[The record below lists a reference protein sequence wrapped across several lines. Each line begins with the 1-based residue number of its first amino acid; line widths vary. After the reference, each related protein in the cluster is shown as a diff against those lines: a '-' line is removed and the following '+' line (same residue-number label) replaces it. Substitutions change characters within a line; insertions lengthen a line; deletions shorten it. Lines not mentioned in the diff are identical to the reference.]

1 MVRINDILGISLL
14 VIIAGS
20 TLLSKNR
27 GSYQLQNQQITP
39 RQFYKPQIDFNLKNI
54 ATIENAKQRLESI
67 RTKTLSFEKQK
78 TEQQKSLL
86 QATKSEYGSLISSLE
101 NLVREGQKASGF
113 SPRVR
118 KIVISKRGYDPVD
131 PLDIERGKK
140 AGNLIKEFQN
150 VINKIDQNILKLNKS
165 YSSLESI

>member
-1 MVRINDILGISLL
+1 MVRIDEVLGISLL
-14 VIIAGS
+14 VIAS
-20 TLLSKNR
+20 SALFSKNR
-27 GSYQLQNQQITP
+27 GSYSLQNQNISA
-39 RQFYKPQIDFNLKNI
+39 REFYRPQIDFNLENI

-67 RTKTLSFEKQK
+67 RSKTLSFEKQK

-101 NLVREGQKASGF
+101 SLVRQGQKASGF

-118 KIVISKRGYDPVD
+118 KIIISKRGYDPVD
-131 PLDIERGKK
+131 PLVIERGKK
-140 AGNLIKEFQN
+140 AGGLIKEFQN